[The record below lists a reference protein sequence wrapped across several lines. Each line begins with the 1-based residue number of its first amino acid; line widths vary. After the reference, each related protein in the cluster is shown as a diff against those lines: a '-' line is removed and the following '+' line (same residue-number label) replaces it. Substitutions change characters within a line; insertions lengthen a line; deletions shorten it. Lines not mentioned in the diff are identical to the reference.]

1 MLELEQVIA
10 QLMSVHDRACLCS
23 AALAVQSILIGR
35 LDVTEAGG
43 ATPRSFAN
51 FAFRGECGRSV
62 RVRHDENAQ
71 HTYVMT
77 MAKMRF
83 AGIL

>member
-1 MLELEQVIA
+1 MF
-10 QLMSVHDRACLCS
+10 
-23 AALAVQSILIGR
+23 VQCGVSCAKHSNRYVGW

-51 FAFRGECGRSV
+51 FAFTGECGRSV
-62 RVRHDENAQ
+62 RVRHDVNVQ